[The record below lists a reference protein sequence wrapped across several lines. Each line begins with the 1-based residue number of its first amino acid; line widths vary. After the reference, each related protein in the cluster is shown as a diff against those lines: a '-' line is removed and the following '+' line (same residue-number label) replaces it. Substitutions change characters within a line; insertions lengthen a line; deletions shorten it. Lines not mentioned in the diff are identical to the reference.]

1 MVKESDVRIVAMVED
16 SRVAKLARYVEQLI
30 LRIRRRG
37 GKASNLKNHKL
48 VSLAVSVI
56 AFM

>member
-1 MVKESDVRIVAMVED
+1 MKESDVRIVAMVED